1 MVVKEPGGKY
11 SPDLLKACEDHF
23 SRIYPDY
30 VNAIDHET
38 VMCPPAFPFEYIA
51 PTGEASGAIPLSEI
65 EKVNIDGDSAE
76 LELFYVLEKFGNE
89 TNQPMFVV
97 PKVKVAKFITNVI
110 RQKVPLD
117 RQAYLGK
124 VNFKDA
130 EIDFAIVHHHIGV
143 ILIEVKSTRK
153 FSKSLQGKA
162 RKQLQISEQIIRAL
176 LHVDHSE
183 EISIPVYKVIAMPNV
198 SEPGRG
204 NQQCISLRG
213 IDILSKSSFTSWWQS
228 NFVSMEFVSD
238 EKQQLQKLIAIFVG
252 QNCNVSSKTLSDVHE
267 KIDKQSFLRKS
278 HEKYAKQGGDGPE
291 LVVKSADQPGQ
302 NILTAKFLF
311 LNLEQLRIWNGP
323 RKQFFNG
330 SSGCGKT
337 ILLQFKALECA
348 KKKKEKVIIVAP
360 SSLTNLYREFFE
372 DNMDDNI
379 SSRVTVCSP
388 PEFSELLQRRDLEGD
403 LVSNTK
409 RDSGSDFSTSTG
421 RNSPSDAQNGSVG
434 DLAEFHFFV
443 DEMQTFEA
451 EIPDT
456 IKLLEKLL
464 AQITNRDCYCWVA
477 YDYMQ
482 RNEAVVSQDVTGG
495 LSSAAEIQN
504 KARELCKKFNV
515 FHPPCLKTVLRS
527 TFEVYNFVQAFAKKS
542 LLGLSQRLNQPQFDR
557 FEQKTKELFVSF
569 AERYDVSNYLG
580 HHVCGPS
587 VSVFENSD
595 FNFIAN
601 VIEDEVKR
609 WTESDFLHQVAVL
622 FTSSFPREDLS
633 RLMTQKGIPVCDVN
647 NSNRNAVV
655 LDFGHNAHS
664 YEWRVVVAISW
675 LNDELASNYLMF
687 TRAVSRLLVITT
699 DEKMFPHNHL
709 GKLPD

>member
-1 MVVKEPGGKY
+1 
-11 SPDLLKACEDHF
+11 
-23 SRIYPDY
+23 
-30 VNAIDHET
+30 
-38 VMCPPAFPFEYIA
+38 
-51 PTGEASGAIPLSEI
+51 
-65 EKVNIDGDSAE
+65 
-76 LELFYVLEKFGNE
+76 
-89 TNQPMFVV
+89 
-97 PKVKVAKFITNVI
+97 
-110 RQKVPLD
+110 
-117 RQAYLGK
+117 
-124 VNFKDA
+124 
-130 EIDFAIVHHHIGV
+130 
-143 ILIEVKSTRK
+143 
-153 FSKSLQGKA
+153 
-162 RKQLQISEQIIRAL
+162 
-176 LHVDHSE
+176 
-183 EISIPVYKVIAMPNV
+183 
-198 SEPGRG
+198 
-204 NQQCISLRG
+204 
-213 IDILSKSSFTSWWQS
+213 
-228 NFVSMEFVSD
+228 
-238 EKQQLQKLIAIFVG
+238 
-252 QNCNVSSKTLSDVHE
+252 
-267 KIDKQSFLRKS
+267 
-278 HEKYAKQGGDGPE
+278 
-291 LVVKSADQPGQ
+291 
-302 NILTAKFLF
+302 
-311 LNLEQLRIWNGP
+311 
-323 RKQFFNG
+323 
-330 SSGCGKT
+330 
-337 ILLQFKALECA
+337 
-348 KKKKEKVIIVAP
+348 
-360 SSLTNLYREFFE
+360 
-372 DNMDDNI
+372 
-379 SSRVTVCSP
+379 
-388 PEFSELLQRRDLEGD
+388 
-403 LVSNTK
+403 
-409 RDSGSDFSTSTG
+409 
-421 RNSPSDAQNGSVG
+421 
-434 DLAEFHFFV
+434 
-443 DEMQTFEA
+443 MQTFEA

-515 FHPPCLKTVLRS
+515 FHPPCLKTVMRS

-569 AERYDVSNYLG
+569 AERYDASNYLG

-687 TRAVSRLLVITT
+687 TRAVSRLVVVTT